1 MGVHTGC
8 LIVFEGIDGSG
19 KSTQAKVLTD
29 KLLQNGHDAILT
41 REPGGTSLSETLGI
55 WLKQFPKRSA
65 LTEVLLFSAAR
76 TEHINQLI
84 SPALTRG
91 QIVVCDR
98 YTGSTI
104 AYQGHGKGIDLNF
117 IQQVNSQAT
126 TGIVPSLTFLL
137 DIPFEIAQARKD
149 QESLDVFEQEQSDF
163 YQKVREGYL
172 GCADSDP
179 GHWIILDG
187 SLPSEHLSG
196 IIWGEV
202 AGLLKKC

>member
-1 MGVHTGC
+1 MGIHTGF

-19 KSTQAKVLTD
+19 KSTQAKLLTN
-29 KLLQNGHDAILT
+29 KLLENGHDAILT

-55 WLKQFPKRSA
+55 WLKQFPDRSA

-84 SPALTRG
+84 SPSLARG

-98 YTGSTI
+98 YISSTI

-126 TGIVPSLTFLL
+126 TGIIPSLTVLL
-137 DIPFEIAQARKD
+137 DIPFEVGHARKD
-149 QESLDVFEQEQSDF
+149 QQSLDVFEKEKSDF

-172 GCADSDP
+172 ACAASDP
-179 GHWIILDG
+179 GYWIILDG
-187 SLPSEHLSG
+187 ALPPEHLSE

-202 AGLLKKC
+202 TGLLKKC